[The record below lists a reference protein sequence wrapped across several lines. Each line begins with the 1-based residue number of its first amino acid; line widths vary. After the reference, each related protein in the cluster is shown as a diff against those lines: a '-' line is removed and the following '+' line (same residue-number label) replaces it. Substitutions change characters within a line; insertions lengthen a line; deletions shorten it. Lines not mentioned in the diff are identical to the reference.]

1 MPSSENPASL
11 QDGPKVLKKPGYSN
25 PAFKAMGIPSL
36 RLPSRNW
43 MIFWTVLTVSVS
55 GIVYDKQQQ
64 KKIVKKWCETVQPLS
79 EEKFP
84 VNEVPRKVTVFVAPP
99 PSDYLDTSMSVWRRF
114 IKPVLYSSGV
124 DYEVFTEEKQGPIR
138 AEVAERIRELR
149 RELIKHEEEL
159 KHLEDERKIWS
170 RCKRVLSSKFK
181 HTRSSEE
188 LDQEMEKVAAEKFKA
203 EFDYKNLLGVYYKS
217 KNRSSKVVAEDA
229 LVSNPEMAGGVICI
243 GRGAY
248 KEYIEGVHEGI
259 LGPLEPATTTSTRTE
274 ADLEETP
281 ALPETLSEVVQTEEI
296 DKNSNEGSEN
306 STPGA
311 EAVPPPHENT
321 EDENLKDA
329 NVDPETP
336 AKPKPVPKP
345 YISPKDYQSADL
357 PQEFSSPNVV
367 RDLGTGVPALFYQPI
382 LVIPMPNL
390 VGFLN
395 IPERIYRYYRKR
407 YLAEEYCKA
416 AASCVLQKVRPF
428 DSTNDLNA
436 AKTEENDWP
445 KKWVQQGMEK
455 DSPWVQELQGDH
467 RVLEKLSVYDPL
479 LIEKE

>member
-1 MPSSENPASL
+1 MSSSENPKPP
-11 QDGPKVLKKPGYSN
+11 QDGPKILKKPGYSN
-25 PAFKAMGIPSL
+25 PAFKAMGIPTL

-64 KKIVKKWCETVQPLS
+64 KKIVKKWCKTVEPLS

-114 IKPVLYSSGV
+114 VKPVLYSSGI

-149 RELIKHEEEL
+149 RELIKHEEDIKRL
-159 KHLEDERKIWS
+159 NDEKKIWN
-170 RCKRVLSSKFK
+170 RCKRALTGKLQ
-181 HTRSSEE
+181 HMRSSEG
-188 LDQEMEKVAAEKFKA
+188 LDQEIEKAAAEKFKA
-203 EFDYKNLLGVYYKS
+203 EFDYKNLLGVYYKN
-217 KNRSSKVVAEDA
+217 KNKSNKVVAEDA
-229 LVSNPEMAGGVICI
+229 LVSSPEMAGGVICI

-248 KEYIEGVHEGI
+248 KEYIEGVHEGV
-259 LGPLEPATTTSTRTE
+259 LGPLEPTATTNAQTE
-274 ADLEETP
+274 AASEKAP
-281 ALPETLSEVVQTEEI
+281 ALPEVLSGATQTEAKVE
-296 DKNSNEGSEN
+296 NSNEVSEN
-306 STPGA
+306 ATPNTETALTNESA
-311 EAVPPPHENT
+311 EAESA
-321 EDENLKDA
+321 KDPDL
-329 NVDPETP
+329 DPEGS

-345 YISPKDYQSADL
+345 YISPKGYESAEL
-357 PQEFSSPNVV
+357 PQELSSPNVA
-367 RDLGTGVPALFYQPI
+367 RDLITGIPALFYQPI

-395 IPERIYRYYRKR
+395 IPERIYRYYRRR

-428 DSTNDLNA
+428 DGTTDLDT
-436 AKTEENDWP
+436 AKSEENDWP
-445 KKWVQQGMEK
+445 KKWVQQGLEK
-455 DSPWVQELQGDH
+455 DSPWVQELQGDR
-467 RVLEKLSVYDPL
+467 RVLEKLTVYDPS
-479 LIEKE
+479 LIKEE